1 MLKQVQHDL
10 TWNLELVILNSF
22 MDFITPLSI
31 GLIGSLHCI
40 GMCGPIVVAL
50 PLKNHSLISKII
62 GALLY
67 NSGRVI
73 TYSLLG
79 ILFGLLGRGIHLAG
93 LQQWI
98 SILLGSTMIV
108 SVLFPFFFR
117 EKMTVGTLFSGLA
130 AQLIVRLKKL
140 FTDRSYVSL
149 LMIGLLNGLL
159 PCGLVYVA
167 IAGAINAGNVGSGG
181 LFMMLFG
188 IGTIPLLLVATLAS
202 DAIGQRVRM
211 KMQKIVPYFVFLL
224 GVLFILRGMS
234 LGIPYISPTSEK
246 LEPKVVIEKGSCCK

>member
-1 MLKQVQHDL
+1 
-10 TWNLELVILNSF
+10 
-22 MDFITPLSI
+22 MDFITPLTI
-31 GLIGSLHCI
+31 GLIGSFHCI

-50 PLKNHSLISKII
+50 PLKNQSLLTKIA

-67 NSGRVI
+67 NSGRVL

-79 ILFGLLGRGIHLAG
+79 ILFGLLGRGIHMAG
-93 LQQWI
+93 FQQWT
-98 SILLGSTMIV
+98 SIILGAAMIV
-108 SVLFPFFFR
+108 SVLFPFVFR
-117 EKMTVGTLFSGLA
+117 EKITLGNLFSGFA
-130 AQLIVRLKKL
+130 ARLIVRLKKL
-140 FTDRSYVSL
+140 FTDRSYFSL

-167 IAGAINAGNVGSGG
+167 IAGAINSGTVVSG
-181 LFMMLFG
+181 ALFMALFG

-202 DAIGQRVRM
+202 DAIGHRIRFR
-211 KMQKIVPYFVFLL
+211 MQKVVPYFVFFL

-246 LEPKVVIEKGSCCK
+246 LAPKSMVEKGSCCK

>member
-1 MLKQVQHDL
+1 
-10 TWNLELVILNSF
+10 
-22 MDFITPLSI
+22 MDFITPLTI
-31 GLIGSLHCI
+31 GLIGSFHCI

-50 PLKNHSLISKII
+50 PLKKHTLISKIS
-62 GALLY
+62 GAILY

-79 ILFGLLGRGIHLAG
+79 IMFGVLGRGIHLAG
-93 LQQWI
+93 FQRWT
-98 SILLGSTMIV
+98 SILLGSAMII
-108 SVLFPFFFR
+108 SVLFPFVFR
-117 EKMTVGTLFSGLA
+117 EKITIASLFSGFA
-130 AQLIVRLKKL
+130 ARLILRLKKL
-140 FTDRSYVSL
+140 FTDRSYFSL

-167 IAGAINAGNVGSGG
+167 IAGAINSGDVASG
-181 LFMMLFG
+181 ALFMMFFG

-202 DAIGQRVRM
+202 DAIGQRIRM
-211 KMQKIVPYFVFLL
+211 KMQKVVPYFVFLL

-246 LEPKVVIEKGSCCK
+246 LAPKTTVEKGSCCK